1 MHDLVAQLEETAGRF
16 RSLTALSLEDRDL
29 TYGELWDLSGV
40 VSGHLAP
47 LLGGTRRVA
56 LRGDRSALTYAAYL
70 GVLRAGGAVL
80 PMSPRWP
87 DARISDVVRAAEPD
101 VVLLNGPA
109 AAPRH
114 LPAGVPV
121 MTVPTEGTRAAASGA
136 RLDDDAYV
144 IYTSGSTGTPKGVPI
159 THRALA
165 RYLGHVC
172 PLYELG
178 PGDRMAQAAELTFD
192 ASVFELLATWA
203 TGATLVVAG
212 QRTWMSP
219 VRFLRDRRI
228 SHLDT
233 VPSIIA
239 LAQRTRTLTEGC
251 LPDLRWSMFSGEQ
264 LPYAAAA
271 AWRSAVGTNVIENN
285 YGPSELAGVCANHRL
300 PARTADWIPTSNGTV
315 PIGRVYGHLDSVV
328 LGPGGV
334 VAGEG
339 ELCVRGGQRFS
350 GYVDPADNAGRF
362 LRGDGPYEGVDGL
375 PEPGDWYRT
384 GDRVRWES
392 GALVHLGRLDRQVKL
407 RGYRVEPDEVEAAAR
422 SHDGVKEVAVVVADA
437 QLVAVYVGEEVAS
450 AELKAHVGA
459 RVPDYMVPVTWRRV
473 DALPLTPNGKLDRA
487 RLIEEAR

>member
-1 MHDLVAQLEETAGRF
+1 MHDIVARIEETAGRC
-16 RSLTALSLEDRDL
+16 RSLTALSLEDGDL
-29 TYGELWDLSGV
+29 TYGELWALSSV
-40 VSGHLAP
+40 VSGHVAP

-87 DARISDVVRAAEPD
+87 DARTADVVRAAEPD
-101 VVLLNGPA
+101 LVLLNGPP
-109 AAPRH
+109 APR
-114 LPAGVPV
+114 LPPGVPV
-121 MTVPTEGTRAAASGA
+121 LTVSTEGARAAVSGPG
-136 RLDDDAYV
+136 LDDDAYV

-178 PGDRMAQAAELTFD
+178 PGDRVAQAAELTFD

-212 QRTWMSP
+212 QRTWLSP
-219 VRFLRDRRI
+219 VRFLRDQRI

-233 VPSIIA
+233 VPSIIT
-239 LAQRTRTLTEGC
+239 LARRTRTLTEGC

-264 LPYAAAA
+264 LDYAAVA
-271 AWRSAVGTNVIENN
+271 AWRSAVGANVIENN
-285 YGPSELAGVCANHRL
+285 YGPTELAGVCANHRL
-300 PARTADWIPTSNGTV
+300 PASADDWIPTGNGTV

-328 LGPGGV
+328 LDGGGV
-334 VAGEG
+334 VAEEG

-350 GYVDPADNAGRF
+350 GYVDPGDNAGRF
-362 LRGDGPYEGVDGL
+362 LRGDGPYEVVDGV
-375 PEPGDWYRT
+375 PEGGDWYRT

-392 GALVHLGRLDRQVKL
+392 GVLVHLGRLDRQVKL
-407 RGYRVEPDEVEAAAR
+407 RGYRVELDEVEAVVR
-422 SHDGVKEVAVVVADA
+422 GHGGVKEVAVVVVDA
-437 QLVAVYVGEEVAS
+437 QLVAVYVGEELA
-450 AELKAHVGA
+450 AGELRRHVGA
-459 RVPDYMVPVTWRRV
+459 RVPDYMVPVVWRRV
-473 DALPLTPNGKLDRA
+473 AALPLTSSGKVDRGA
-487 RLIEEAR
+487 LVEEVR